1 MTVMT
6 MKMVMGDDEK
16 DYNSDE
22 DNDGLEK
29 AGLVATEGNFLSSCT
44 ISCHPQPQ
52 ITHLMMMF
60 VMMGIIF
67 MTMMMTSNL
76 PLHYLIAQQ
85 DYFCIFIWVS
95 ASIIHIS
102 APKLAAMIC

>member
-52 ITHLMMMF
+52 ITLLMMMF

-76 PLHYLIAQQ
+76 PLYYLIAQQ
-85 DYFCIFIWVS
+85 DYFCILICVS

>member
-52 ITHLMMMF
+52 ITLLMMMF

-67 MTMMMTSNL
+67 MIMTSNL
-76 PLHYLIAQQ
+76 PPHYLIAQQ
-85 DYFCIFIWVS
+85 DYFCILIRIS

-102 APKLAAMIC
+102 AAKLAAMIC